1 MEKIILQG
9 ITAEDLSKLVAI
21 EVKRVLSDVTT
32 PSEQVEQ
39 KELLTRQETADL
51 LNINVAT
58 LWRYTKK
65 GKLKSYGIGN
75 RVYYKLSEV
84 LESVKLLNPIKE

>member
-58 LWRYTKK
+58 LWRYTKN